1 MIAKIQASRA
11 KEVRTVQYATE
22 RRQQILEYMCE
33 KRHESCA
40 NLMNEYGISYTT
52 LYRDLQILQCSYP
65 IYTTQGNGGGVHVVE
80 GYYIGRKYLKP
91 YQRALLEQLS
101 ATLTG
106 EEAKTM
112 QEILKTFALEIPKK
126 D

>member
-1 MIAKIQASRA
+1 MNANERRLAVLEALCARRHDSVENLA
-11 KEVRTVQYATE
+11 FEFGVSVRTIKYDVEA
-22 RRQQILEYMCE
+22 L
-33 KRHESCA
+33 
-40 NLMNEYGISYTT
+40 T
-52 LYRDLQILQCSYP
+52 LSYP